1 MSKKLLIILSFF
13 AGKGEKVVHFVERIS
28 EKQAGTVF

>member
-1 MSKKLLIILSFF
+1 MSKKLLIMLSFF

-28 EKQAGTVF
+28 EKPIGIVF